1 MANSANPSKREL
13 TAHAIALC
21 AQRLADEHGLDGF
34 TMDQLAEAA
43 GVSRRTL
50 FNYYPGKLD
59 AVLGEDKEPDPALFA
74 AFTAGGP
81 TGELI
86 GDLRLLITGFLEAN
100 ETDAEAVARFRRLLV
115 ADPRIF
121 HAAHGRFERATAHFT
136 ELIGT
141 RADAGLGAREA
152 GILARLILSLFDQ
165 ALADF
170 VEDPESGLTHHFNQT
185 FETVQRLLGRS
196 DN

>member
-1 MANSANPSKREL
+1 MPESATPSKRER
-13 TAHAIALC
+13 TAHAITLC

-59 AVLGEDKEPDPALFA
+59 AVLGEDKQPSPELFA

-81 TGELI
+81 TGQLVP
-86 GDLRLLITGFLEAN
+86 DLRVLVAGFLESK

-115 ADPRIF
+115 SDPRLF
-121 HAAHGRFERATAHFT
+121 HAAHGRFEKAAAHIT
-136 ELIGT
+136 ELIST
-141 RADAGLGAREA
+141 RSPAGADPRRAR
-152 GILARLILSLFDQ
+152 ILARLLLTVFDQ

-170 VEDPESGLTHHFNQT
+170 VEDPDPGLTHHFDQT
-185 FETVQRLLGRS
+185 FETVQDLLGRS
-196 DN
+196 DT